1 MIHYLWWI
9 PTVTIVY
16 VFYAW
21 LSKQSQELGG
31 IYFWILAFVP
41 LPLWAFVTRV
51 STNLLVDGLIYDII
65 MGLAFTSGLIIMG
78 ASAGFTTH
86 QYVGLGIAISGV
98 ILMKI

>member
-9 PTVTIVY
+9 PTTIIVY
-16 VFYAW
+16 MIYGW

-31 IYFWILAFVP
+31 MYFWILGFVP
-41 LPLWAFVTRV
+41 IPLWALITRV
-51 STNLLVDGLIYDII
+51 STNLLVDGIIYDII
-65 MGLAFTSGLIIMG
+65 MLLGFTSGLIIMG

-86 QYVGLGIAISGV
+86 QYIGLGVAISGV